1 MNTFLRQ
8 EGPGPCP
15 WWTQVPQM
23 WLLDNALIF
32 STRYYHSTKTG
43 ASKALGHTPGGTG
56 GGAHRALQEVSG
68 SHIKDSLSFVPSV
81 FSVCA
86 FPWHYYSASTR
97 VWLTSHTSQVRLFP
111 TSTHSLTLRWD
122 VEPPSPLCPQGLK
135 HPSASH
141 LGIEMQAF
149 YLFSRWVVNTFN
161 SRFLPCNIKGVLI
174 AGLLV
179 CSPSI

>member
-15 WWTQVPQM
+15 WWTQIPQM
-23 WLLDNALIF
+23 WLLNNALTF
-32 STRYYHSTKTG
+32 STCCYYSTKTG

-56 GGAHRALQEVSG
+56 RWGIQGSTEVGG

-86 FPWHYYSASTR
+86 FPWRYYSASTR
-97 VWLTSHTSQVRLFP
+97 VWLRSHTSQVRLFP
-111 TSTHSLTLRWD
+111 TSTHSRTLRWD

-149 YLFSRWVVNTFN
+149 CLFSWWVVNTFI
-161 SRFLPCNIKGVLI
+161 SRFY
-174 AGLLV
+174 LLT
-179 CSPSI
+179 